1 MTANVPRG
9 IAVVDIGATNSKVV
23 LFDSLLAEID
33 SRKTETVHRAGPPY
47 RHIDAQR
54 IVAFAIGAIGE
65 LDRVLPV
72 DVIVVSACGSTLAC
86 VDEKGELATPVMD
99 YLAEP
104 PAGIAEGY
112 AKIAPPFAETFC
124 NTWPAALSL
133 GRQLYWLET
142 AFPEAFARA
151 RSIMT
156 WSQYLAFRLGGR
168 QTCEVSTL
176 GAFSQ
181 LLDVLKGDFSSIARQ
196 RGWADR
202 FAPLTRAWEDIGEL
216 KREFRPPAFS
226 GRGRILC
233 GVHDS
238 DANYLRYLAAGF
250 SELALLSTGTF
261 VVAFESQTDVHRL
274 DSNRETFSYTNVF
287 GRPLGCCGF
296 FGGLEFDK
304 LLAGASP
311 SGASAKDIEA
321 IIAHEVFALPSF
333 SDSDGPVA
341 GSGNRGRIE
350 GPFTGD
356 PGQRAS
362 LATLYT
368 ALMMSEALDA
378 VESCSP
384 IVIDGPF
391 SRNDLLCSLL
401 AALRPRQHVASTLL
415 QEGTA
420 AGAAVLALMNQA
432 GDLPARQVE
441 LAPHEP
447 GAFADLGAYQSKW
460 QAKARSAVKKVVG
473 PSSTEG
479 RGARRRGD
487 PGVCAPQQTEPL
499 T

>member
-1 MTANVPRG
+1 MTSGVPRG

-23 LFDSLLAEID
+23 LFDAGLREITR
-33 SRKTETVHRAGPPY
+33 RKTETVHHDGPPY

-54 IVAFAIGAIGE
+54 IVEFAIGAIGE

-72 DVIVVSACGSTLAC
+72 DVIVVSAFGSTLGC
-86 VDEKGELATPVMD
+86 VDAKGELATPVMD

-104 PAGIAEGY
+104 PAEIAEAY

-133 GRQLYWLET
+133 GRQLFWLET
-142 AFPEAFARA
+142 AFPEAFARV

-168 QTCEVSTL
+168 QTCEVTAL

-181 LLDVLKGDFSSIARQ
+181 LLDVLNGDLSSVVRQ

-202 FAPLTRAWEDIGEL
+202 FAPLTRAWEDVGEL
-216 KREFRPPAFS
+216 KRDLRPAAFS

-250 SELALLSTGTF
+250 DDLALLSTGTF
-261 VVAFESQTDVHRL
+261 IIGFESQTDILRL
-274 DSNRETFSYTNVF
+274 DPHRETFAFTNVF
-287 GRPLGCCGF
+287 GQPIGCCGF
-296 FGGLEFDK
+296 FGGGEFDK

-311 SGASAKDIEA
+311 SAASAMDVDT
-321 IIAHEVFALPSF
+321 IIANSVFALPSF
-333 SDSDGPVA
+333 SDTGGPVA

-350 GPFTGD
+350 GPFSGALA
-356 PGQRAS
+356 QRAS

-368 ALMMSEALDA
+368 ALMTSEALDA
-378 VESCSP
+378 VESRSP

-391 SRNDLLCSLL
+391 ARNDLFCSLL
-401 AALRPRQHVASTLL
+401 AALRPRQRVASSLL

-420 AGAAVLALMNQA
+420 AGAAVLALMGPA
-432 GDLPARQVE
+432 GDLPQRPVE
-441 LAPHEP
+441 LRQHEP
-447 GAFADLGAYQSKW
+447 GAFAGLRGYQARW
-460 QAKARSAVKKVVG
+460 QAKARA
-473 PSSTEG
+473 
-479 RGARRRGD
+479 GA
-487 PGVCAPQQTEPL
+487 PL
-499 T
+499 PKA

>member
-1 MTANVPRG
+1 MTSRVPRG
-9 IAVVDIGATNSKVV
+9 IAVVDIGATNSKVA
-23 LFDSLLAEID
+23 LFDAGLREIAR
-33 SRKTETVHRAGPPY
+33 RKTETVHHDGPPY

-54 IVAFAIGAIGE
+54 IVEFAIGAIGE

-72 DVIVVSACGSTLAC
+72 DVIVVSGFGSTLGC

-104 PAGIAEGY
+104 PAEIAEAY

-133 GRQLYWLET
+133 GRQLFWLET
-142 AFPEAFARA
+142 AFPEAFAQV

-168 QTCEVSTL
+168 QSCEITAL

-181 LLDVLKGDFSSIARQ
+181 LLDVLNGDFSSVVRQ

-202 FAPLTRAWEDIGEL
+202 FAPLTRAWDDIGEL
-216 KREFRPPAFS
+216 KREFRPAAFS

-250 SELALLSTGTF
+250 NELALLSTGTF
-261 VVAFESQTDVHRL
+261 IIGFESQTDILRL
-274 DSNRETFSYTNVF
+274 DPDRETFSFTNVF
-287 GRPLGCCGF
+287 GRPIGCCGF
-296 FGGLEFDK
+296 FGGGEFEK

-311 SGASAKDIEA
+311 SAASATDVET
-321 IIAHEVFALPSF
+321 IIAHAVFALPSF
-333 SDSDGPVA
+333 SDTGGPVA

-350 GPFTGD
+350 GPFSGALA
-356 PGQRAS
+356 QRAS

-368 ALMMSEALDA
+368 ALMTSEALDA
-378 VESCSP
+378 VGSRSP

-391 SRNDLLCSLL
+391 ARNDLFCSLL
-401 AALRPRQHVASTLL
+401 AALRPRQRVASSLV

-420 AGAAVLALMNQA
+420 AGAAVLALMNPA
-432 GDLPARQVE
+432 GDAPEFPVE
-441 LAPHEP
+441 LKPHQP
-447 GAFADLGAYQSKW
+447 GAFAGLRAYQSQW
-460 QAKARSAVKKVVG
+460 QAKARA
-473 PSSTEG
+473 P
-479 RGARRRGD
+479 AR
-487 PGVCAPQQTEPL
+487 
-499 T
+499 

>member
-1 MTANVPRG
+1 MTASVPRG

-33 SRKTETVHRAGPPY
+33 RRKTETVHRDGPPY

-54 IVAFAIGAIGE
+54 IVEFAIGAIGE

-72 DVIVVSACGSTLAC
+72 DVIVVSACGSTLGC
-86 VDEKGELATPVMD
+86 VDEKGELATPIMD

-104 PAGIAEGY
+104 PAEIAEAY
-112 AKIAPPFAETFC
+112 AKVAPAFAETFC

-133 GRQLYWLET
+133 GRQLFWLES
-142 AFPEAFARA
+142 AFPKAFARV

-181 LLDVLKGDFSSIARQ
+181 LLDVLRGDFSSVVRQ
-196 RGWADR
+196 RGWVDR
-202 FAPLTRAWEDIGEL
+202 FAPLTRAWEDVGEL
-216 KREFRPPAFS
+216 KREFRPAKFS
-226 GRGRILC
+226 GQGRILC

-238 DANYLRYLAAGF
+238 DANYLRYLAAGL

-261 VVAFESQTDVHRL
+261 VVAFESRTDVHRL
-274 DSNRETFSYTNVF
+274 DPNRETFSYTNVF

-333 SDSDGPVA
+333 SDTDGPVA

-350 GPFTGD
+350 GPFAGD

-378 VESCSP
+378 VESRSP

-401 AALRPRQHVASTLL
+401 AALRPRQQVASSLL

-420 AGAAVLALMNQA
+420 AGAAVLALMNPA
-432 GDLPARQVE
+432 GDLPERQVE
-441 LAPHEP
+441 LRPHEP
-447 GAFADLGAYQSKW
+447 GRFAGLGAYQSTW
-460 QAKARSAVKKVVG
+460 RAKARSSVLACSG
-473 PSSTEG
+473 LSN
-479 RGARRRGD
+479 
-487 PGVCAPQQTEPL
+487 Q
-499 T
+499 

>member
-1 MTANVPRG
+1 MTASVPRG

-23 LFDSLLAEID
+23 LFDSALAEID
-33 SRKTETVHRAGPPY
+33 RRRTETVHREGPPY
-47 RHIDAQR
+47 RHIGARQVVEFTIR
-54 IVAFAIGAIGE
+54 AIGE
-65 LDRVLPV
+65 LDRILPV
-72 DVIVVSACGSTLAC
+72 DVIVVSACGSTLGC
-86 VDEKGELATPVMD
+86 VDETGELATPVMD

-104 PAGIAEGY
+104 PAEIAEGY

-142 AFPEAFARA
+142 AFPEAFAQV

-181 LLDVLKGDFSSIARQ
+181 LLDVLNGDFSSIVRR
-196 RGWADR
+196 RGWAGR
-202 FAPLTRAWEDIGEL
+202 FAPLTRAWQDIGEL
-216 KREFRPPAFS
+216 KREFRPAAFS

-250 SELALLSTGTF
+250 DELALLSTGTF
-261 VVAFESQTDVHRL
+261 VVGFESQTDVHHL
-274 DSNRETFSYTNVF
+274 DPDRETFSYTNVF
-287 GRPLGCCGF
+287 GRPIGCCGF
-296 FGGLEFDK
+296 FGGREFDQ

-311 SGASAKDIEA
+311 SAASESDIEA
-321 IIAHEVFALPSF
+321 IIARGVFALPSF
-333 SDSDGPVA
+333 SETGGPVA

-350 GPFTGD
+350 GPFVGATAE
-356 PGQRAS
+356 RAS

-378 VESCSP
+378 IESRSP

-391 SRNDLLCSLL
+391 ARNNLFCSLL
-401 AALRPRQHVASTLL
+401 AALRPRQRVASSLL

-420 AGAAVLALMNQA
+420 AGAAVLALMSTA

-441 LAPHEP
+441 LMPREP
-447 GAFADLGAYQSKW
+447 AALAGLDAYQSAW
-460 QAKARSAVKKVVG
+460 RAR
-473 PSSTEG
+473 
-479 RGARRRGD
+479 ARAGSMTVA
-487 PGVCAPQQTEPL
+487 GLVTS
-499 T
+499 

>member
-1 MTANVPRG
+1 MTSGVPRG
-9 IAVVDIGATNSKVV
+9 VAVVDIGATNSKVA
-23 LFDSLLAEID
+23 LFDAGLHEIAR
-33 SRKTETVHRAGPPY
+33 RKTETVHHEGPPY
-47 RHIDAQR
+47 RHVDAQR

-72 DVIVVSACGSTLAC
+72 DLIVVSAFGSTLGC
-86 VDEKGELATPVMD
+86 VDETGALATPIMD

-104 PAGIAEGY
+104 PAEIAEGY

-133 GRQLYWLET
+133 GRQLFWLET
-142 AFPEAFARA
+142 AFPEAFARV

-168 QTCEVSTL
+168 QTCEVTAL

-181 LLDVLKGDFSSIARQ
+181 LLDVLNGDFSSVVRR
-196 RGWADR
+196 RGWVDR

-216 KREFRPPAFS
+216 RPEFRPPTFS

-238 DANYLRYLAAGF
+238 DANYLRYLAAGLN
-250 SELALLSTGTF
+250 ELALLSTGTF
-261 VVAFESQTDVHRL
+261 IIGFESQADILRL
-274 DSNRETFSYTNVF
+274 DPDRETFSFTNVF
-287 GRPLGCCGF
+287 GRPIGCCGF
-296 FGGLEFDK
+296 FGGGEFDK

-311 SGASAKDIEA
+311 SAASAMDIEA
-321 IIAHEVFALPSF
+321 IIARSVFALPSF
-333 SDSDGPVA
+333 SDTGGPVA

-350 GPFTGD
+350 GSFSDG

-368 ALMMSEALDA
+368 ALMTSEALDA
-378 VESCSP
+378 LESRSP

-391 SRNDLLCSLL
+391 ARNDLYCSLL
-401 AALRPRQHVASTLL
+401 AALRPRQRVASSLL

-420 AGAAVLALMNQA
+420 AGAAVLALMSPA
-432 GDLPARQVE
+432 GELPQRRVDLKLHAPAE
-441 LAPHEP
+441 
-447 GAFADLGAYQSKW
+447 FAGLGAYHALW
-460 QAKARSAVKKVVG
+460 QAKARAG
-473 PSSTEG
+473 T
-479 RGARRRGD
+479 R
-487 PGVCAPQQTEPL
+487 
-499 T
+499 

>member
-1 MTANVPRG
+1 MTAIVPRG

-23 LFDSLLAEID
+23 LFDSSLAEIAR
-33 SRKTETVHRAGPPY
+33 RKTDTVHHDGPPY

-54 IVAFAIGAIGE
+54 IVEFAVGAISE
-65 LDRVLPV
+65 LDRALPV
-72 DVIVVSACGSTLAC
+72 DVIVVSAFGSTLAC
-86 VDEKGELATPVMD
+86 VDDNGELATPVMD

-104 PAGIAEGY
+104 PAEIAESY
-112 AKIAPPFAETFC
+112 AKIAPPFSETFC

-142 AFPEAFARA
+142 AFPGAFARV

-168 QTCEVSTL
+168 QTCEISTL

-181 LLDVLKGDFSSIARQ
+181 LLDVLNRDFSSLVQQ

-216 KREFRPPAFS
+216 KEGLRPAAFS

-261 VVAFESQTDVHRL
+261 IVGFESQTDIHRL
-274 DSNRETFSYTNVF
+274 DPSRETFSYTSVF
-287 GRPLGCCGF
+287 GRPIGCCGF
-296 FGGLEFDK
+296 FGGREFDK

-311 SGASAKDIEA
+311 SAATTADIET
-321 IIAHEVFALPSF
+321 IIAQAVFALPSF
-333 SDSDGPVA
+333 SDAGGPVA

-350 GPFTGD
+350 GPVTGS
-356 PGQRAS
+356 PGRRAA
-362 LATLYT
+362 LATLYA
-368 ALMMSEALDA
+368 ALMTSEALDA
-378 VESCSP
+378 VGSRSP

-391 SRNDLLCSLL
+391 SRNALFCSLL
-401 AALRPRQHVASTLL
+401 ASLRPRQRVASSLL

-420 AGAAVLALMNQA
+420 AGAAVLALMNPA
-432 GDLPARQVE
+432 GDLPKFEVE
-441 LAPHEP
+441 LRPHEP
-447 GAFADLGAYQSKW
+447 EGFLGLGAYQSAW
-460 QAKARSAVKKVVG
+460 RAKARADA
-473 PSSTEG
+473 TT
-479 RGARRRGD
+479 GACLVD
-487 PGVCAPQQTEPL
+487 Q
-499 T
+499 